1 MRKAPILTILLIAL
15 ITLAACGGDDDGEPT
30 AVSVTSTPTEE
41 VAQQPTAT
49 DVPATET
56 PQSTAVDPAASGT
69 SSESGILMP
78 EIRTGDIPID
88 GRFIGDPNAPVTLTE
103 YGDFM

>member
-15 ITLAACGGDDDGEPT
+15 ITLAACGGDDDAEPT

-41 VAQQPTAT
+41 AAQQPTES
-49 DVPATET
+49 PATET

-88 GRFIGDPNAPVTLTE
+88 GRFLGDPNAPVTLTE